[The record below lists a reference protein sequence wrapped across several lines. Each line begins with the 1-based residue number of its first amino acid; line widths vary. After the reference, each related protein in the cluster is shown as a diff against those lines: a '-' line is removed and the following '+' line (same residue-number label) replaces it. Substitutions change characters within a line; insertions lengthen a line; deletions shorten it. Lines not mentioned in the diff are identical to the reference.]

1 MDEVLQ
7 YIHSGI
13 VGAIDRSGFLGDKFF
28 CLAWHNGSGTLNTA
42 GCSCFSFVWH
52 RLCFVFV
59 CNISTGQLTLDSSC
73 LFFLH
78 YWSVKVYARA
88 VGGGGDKSGGA
99 GSGGGHG
106 RGSTEGFR
114 GGARSPGLPSPNTL
128 LLRSLS
134 SSSAISRV
142 SSHFS
147 HFNSNAAPVE
157 LQLPVSF
164 RRRGGS
170 ADGEEAAR
178 AFGGGAGGDGRDST
192 GTLDARAARAKYLPS
207 AGAGGAA
214 AEAAEAEN
222 AARAAKSKPQWGWG
236 AGKSIFGKRAPVEV
250 KRSGNAEHEAPAGP
264 SASVATIST
273 KPTTLAAAAV
283 EAAHATRK
291 AADTKTQQGG
301 RRLAAETGG
310 TYREPGGERGRG
322 TRSAAEQRS
331 RLERDGR
338 RDVGDA
344 VVRVRDS
351 RRPRQ
356 SRSVDSPGK
365 VAKAVPATADAAV
378 EAAHGFFS
386 VPAVSHGDPREGAG
400 GKLLQRQRE
409 RSASTENE
417 EVARYERRVNNK
429 RAADDDHDHR
439 GRERADA
446 RQRSSPAPAGT
457 WRERESSR
465 RPSRA
470 VGRTRTRSEER
481 LSRRGEGKQWSDL
494 ANPRPPLPHPSP
506 APEVGGALV
515 GGSVLR
521 RSGGGSGGISA
532 ASPANSSG
540 ATSDDKSRASRGM
553 DDNSSSAGWGT
564 SSLAGWGETMAAEA
578 EAEVMGRSHR
588 AADRHGGGSRGD
600 NADDGVVD
608 PILREQPER
617 TRLHQMVAA
626 LTDLCMYLV
635 GVSPLSMEEC
645 PTMLEHL
652 PNDDDDWDEVSERTL
667 CASLPFA
674 LLWVRGG
681 GALVVC

>member
-1 MDEVLQ
+1 MHV
-7 YIHSGI
+7 
-13 VGAIDRSGFLGDKFF
+13 
-28 CLAWHNGSGTLNTA
+28 
-42 GCSCFSFVWH
+42 
-52 RLCFVFV
+52 
-59 CNISTGQLTLDSSC
+59 QLSILTPPSSA
-73 LFFLH
+73 FAA
-78 YWSVKVYARA
+78 VKVYARA
-88 VGGGGDKSGGA
+88 VRGGSDKSGGA
-99 GSGGGHG
+99 GSSGGHG
-106 RGSTEGFR
+106 RGSTDGFR

-157 LQLPVSF
+157 LQLPASF

-170 ADGEEAAR
+170 ADGEEAVR
-178 AFGGGAGGDGRDST
+178 AFGGGVGGDGRDST

-214 AEAAEAEN
+214 AGAAAAEN

-250 KRSGNAEHEAPAGP
+250 KRSGNTEQEASAGP
-264 SASVATIST
+264 SASVTTIST
-273 KPTTLAAAAV
+273 KPTALAAAAV

-291 AADTKTQQGG
+291 AADAKTQLGG

-338 RDVGDA
+338 REVGDA

-365 VAKAVPATADAAV
+365 VAKQVPATADAAV

-386 VPAVSHGDPREGAG
+386 VPAVSHGDSREGGGAG
-400 GKLLQRQRE
+400 GKLLHRQRE

-417 EVARYERRVNNK
+417 EAARYERRENNDRENRFGSSSAEN
-429 RAADDDHDHR
+429 RAFAGGDYR
-439 GRERADA
+439 GKERADA
-446 RQRSSPAPAGT
+446 RQRRSPAPAGT
-457 WRERESSR
+457 RRERESSR

-470 VGRTRTRSEER
+470 IGRTRTRSEER
-481 LSRRGEGKQWSDL
+481 LSRTGEGKQWSDL
-494 ANPRPPLPHPSP
+494 TNPRPPLPHPSP
-506 APEVGGALV
+506 APEVGGALG
-515 GGSVLR
+515 GGSLLR
-521 RSGGGSGGISA
+521 RIGGGSGGISA

-578 EAEVMGRSHR
+578 EAEVLGRSHR
-588 AADRHGGGSRGD
+588 AGDRHGGGGGGGTSKGD
-600 NADDGVVD
+600 NTDDGVVD
-608 PILREQPER
+608 PTLREQPER

-652 PNDDDDWDEVSERTL
+652 PNDDDDWDEVSARCVGFRLLRFGERG
-667 CASLPFA
+667 
-674 LLWVRGG
+674 RGV
-681 GALVVC
+681 LVVRVT

>member
-1 MDEVLQ
+1 M
-7 YIHSGI
+7 
-13 VGAIDRSGFLGDKFF
+13 
-28 CLAWHNGSGTLNTA
+28 
-42 GCSCFSFVWH
+42 
-52 RLCFVFV
+52 
-59 CNISTGQLTLDSSC
+59 
-73 LFFLH
+73 
-78 YWSVKVYARA
+78 
-88 VGGGGDKSGGA
+88 GGGGDRSGGP
-99 GSGGGHG
+99 GSSGGHG

-170 ADGEEAAR
+170 ADGEEAVR
-178 AFGGGAGGDGRDST
+178 AFGGGVGAGGDGRDSS

-207 AGAGGAA
+207 AGAGGAGA
-214 AEAAEAEN
+214 GAVAAEN

-236 AGKSIFGKRAPVEV
+236 AGKSIFGKRAPVEI
-250 KRSGNAEHEAPAGP
+250 KRSGNAEPEAPSAP
-264 SASVATIST
+264 SASVTTISA
-273 KPTTLAAAAV
+273 KQTTLAAAAV

-291 AADTKTQQGG
+291 AADAKTQQGG

-338 RDVGDA
+338 RDVGET

-365 VAKAVPATADAAV
+365 VAKGVPATADAAV

-386 VPAVSHGDPREGAG
+386 VPAVSHGGDAREGGGG
-400 GKLLQRQRE
+400 GKLLHRQRE

-417 EVARYERRVNNK
+417 EAARYERRENNDRDRENRFGSSAAK
-429 RAADDDHDHR
+429 RAATAGAGDHR
-439 GRERADA
+439 GKDRADA
-446 RQRSSPAPAGT
+446 RQRRSPAPAGT
-457 WRERESSR
+457 RRERESSR

-470 VGRTRTRSEER
+470 TGRTRTRSEER

-506 APEVGGALV
+506 APEVGGALA
-515 GGSVLR
+515 GGSLSKR
-521 RSGGGSGGISA
+521 TGGGSGGISA

-540 ATSDDKSRASRGM
+540 ASDDKSRASRGM
-553 DDNSSSAGWGT
+553 DDNSSSAGWGN

-578 EAEVMGRSHR
+578 EAEVLGRSHR
-588 AADRHGGGSRGD
+588 AKERHGGGTSKGD
-600 NADDGVVD
+600 TTDDRVLD
-608 PILREQPER
+608 PTLRQQPER

-652 PNDDDDWDEVSERTL
+652 PNDDDDWDEVSVWSLSFHGAQIAQQALRRCFL
-667 CASLPFA
+667 VCA
-674 LLWVRGG
+674 
-681 GALVVC
+681 

>member
-1 MDEVLQ
+1 MR
-7 YIHSGI
+7 G
-13 VGAIDRSGFLGDKFF
+13 
-28 CLAWHNGSGTLNTA
+28 GS
-42 GCSCFSFVWH
+42 
-52 RLCFVFV
+52 
-59 CNISTGQLTLDSSC
+59 
-73 LFFLH
+73 
-78 YWSVKVYARA
+78 
-88 VGGGGDKSGGA
+88 DKSGGP
-99 GSGGGHG
+99 GSSGGHG
-106 RGSTEGFR
+106 RGSTESFR

-164 RRRGGS
+164 RRRGNS
-170 ADGEEAAR
+170 ADGEEAVR
-178 AFGGGAGGDGRDST
+178 AFGGGAAGDGRDSS

-207 AGAGGAA
+207 AGAGGGAGAGAAA
-214 AEAAEAEN
+214 AES
-222 AARAAKSKPQWGWG
+222 AARAAKGKSQWGWG
-236 AGKSIFGKRAPVEV
+236 AGKSIFGKRAPVVEV
-250 KRSGNAEHEAPAGP
+250 KRSGNTEPEAPPDP
-264 SASVATIST
+264 STSVTTISA

-291 AADTKTQQGG
+291 AAGVETQQGG
-301 RRLAAETGG
+301 RRLPGETGG

-338 RDVGDA
+338 REVGEA

-365 VAKAVPATADAAV
+365 VAKGVPATADAAI
-378 EAAHGFFS
+378 EAAQSFFS
-386 VPAVSHGDPREGAG
+386 VPAVSHGDSREGGAGGG
-400 GKLLQRQRE
+400 GKLLHRQRQ

-417 EVARYERRVNNK
+417 EGARYERRENNSDRDHRFGGSSSEK
-429 RAADDDHDHR
+429 RTAAAAADGHGHR
-439 GRERADA
+439 GKERADA
-446 RQRSSPAPAGT
+446 RQRRSPAPAGT
-457 WRERESSR
+457 RRERESSR

-470 VGRTRTRSEER
+470 IGRTRTRSEER
-481 LSRRGEGKQWSDL
+481 LSRRGEGKQWSDM

-506 APEVGGALV
+506 APEAGGALA
-515 GGSVLR
+515 GGSLSR
-521 RSGGGSGGISA
+521 RTGGGSGGISA

-578 EAEVMGRSHR
+578 EAEVLGRSHR
-588 AADRHGGGSRGD
+588 AGERHGDASKGD
-600 NADDGVVD
+600 NTDDGVVD
-608 PILREQPER
+608 KTLREQPER

-652 PNDDDDWDEVSERTL
+652 PNDDDDDWDEVRVCFVACICVRNLASVAVVSCGLCLTRQDKTRGATVCLRAPQEGKIHRRRRTKSSFYW
-667 CASLPFA
+667 A
-674 LLWVRGG
+674 
-681 GALVVC
+681 VVPKV